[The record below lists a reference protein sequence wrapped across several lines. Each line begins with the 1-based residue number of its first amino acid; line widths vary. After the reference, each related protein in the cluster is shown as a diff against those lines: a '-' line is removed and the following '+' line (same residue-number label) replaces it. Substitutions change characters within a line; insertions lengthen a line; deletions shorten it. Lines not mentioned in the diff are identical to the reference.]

1 MSDGPLIST
10 FTVRLDSKRRPTLP
24 AALLD
29 EAGLAGATDLVA
41 RADGPGR
48 IVLEDPTSMLR
59 SLQQRLTDALRES
72 PTSPSMA
79 VDSLF
84 ATRDADT
91 SMDR

>member
-10 FTVRLDSKRRPTLP
+10 FSVRLDSKRRPTLP
-24 AALLD
+24 ARLLE
-29 EAGLAGATDLVA
+29 EAGLSGATDLVA

-48 IVLEDPTSMLR
+48 IVLEDPASMLH
-59 SLQQRLTDALRES
+59 SLQQRLTDSLKES
-72 PTSPSMA
+72 AATPSMA

-91 SMDR
+91 RIGR